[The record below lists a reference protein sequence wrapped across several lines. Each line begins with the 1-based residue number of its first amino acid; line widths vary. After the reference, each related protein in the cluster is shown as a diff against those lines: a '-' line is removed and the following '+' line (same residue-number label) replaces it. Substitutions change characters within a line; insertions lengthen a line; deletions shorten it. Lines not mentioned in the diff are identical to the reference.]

1 MERLLRS
8 GQSFSK
14 KPKTQ
19 KRPRSVPWE
28 ERSDRRHGCGRA
40 DERLGGVARQSL
52 PFSKSLFLRI
62 ESVDILAH
70 IPTIPP
76 VILSLSKLLLYIA
89 FIRLYIRVKSA
100 WTFFNPR
107 RVVRSTLT
115 VRQPIKRKVELVP
128 YLGVAGACKARRR
141 RCAILPH
148 DRCRRRTWRWGCPSK
163 TQTVV
168 EPVSLA
174 LASVASRLGQACR

>member
-1 MERLLRS
+1 MAKAFLRS
-8 GQSFSK
+8 LKHKNDPVQY
-14 KPKTQ
+14 
-19 KRPRSVPWE
+19 
-28 ERSDRRHGCGRA
+28 HGKNDQIDATVVGARMK
-40 DERLGGVARQSL
+40 DSGGVARPSL

-89 FIRLYIRVKSA
+89 FIRSYIRVKSA

-115 VRQPIKRKVELVP
+115 VRQPIKRKVELAP
-128 YLGVAGACKARRR
+128 YLGVAGACKACRR

-148 DRCRRRTWRWGCPSK
+148 DRCRRRMWRWGCPSK